1 MAKIILVC
9 GGDKGAIESYT
20 PRSLVCPEPASAV
33 PFWLDL
39 LSPSER
45 LLHRISVALRF
56 DPRALK
62 ACLSYQHASSCQDFG
77 DYLFITAFMLEP
89 SRKKLFIQRDMK
101 IFLSS
106 DYLIT
111 IHRSGAPLY
120 RLLAGFDS
128 GAFTGT
134 TALLL
139 RLFDESILTLIRSF
153 PSQEHGKNFI
163 ANADGEPTKNPS
175 WWRLRNFRT
184 ALSGYVHLL
193 DELAFVGERFFQ
205 PEDKSTVGSITLK
218 ICLLL
223 DMISGWLDQMD
234 LQAEIVPKSDSRK
247 NS

>member
-1 MAKIILVC
+1 MGKIILVC
-9 GGDKGAIESYT
+9 GGDKRAVESYT
-20 PRSLVCPEPASAV
+20 PTSLVCPEPANAA

-39 LSPSER
+39 ASPSER
-45 LLHRISVALRF
+45 LLHRISIPFKF

-62 ACLSYQHASSCQDFG
+62 GCLSYHHAPSCEDFG
-77 DYLFITAFMLEP
+77 DYVFITAFMLEP
-89 SRKKLFIQRDMK
+89 SKKKLFIQRDMK

-111 IHRSGAPLY
+111 IHKSTTPLY
-120 RLLAGFDS
+120 RLLSGFDGS
-128 GAFTGT
+128 TFTGT

-139 RLFDESILTLIRSF
+139 TLFDRSILTLIRSF
-153 PSQEHGKNFI
+153 PSQEIGQNVL
-163 ANADGEPTKNPS
+163 ASAGGEPTRNPS

-193 DELAFVGERFFQ
+193 DDLAFVGARFFQ
-205 PEDKSTVGSITLK
+205 PEDKSAVGSIALK

-223 DMISGWLDQMD
+223 DMVSGWLDRMD
-234 LQAEIVPKSDSRK
+234 RPAEIVSNVEKGN

>member
-1 MAKIILVC
+1 MGKIILVS
-9 GGDKGAIESYT
+9 GGNKRAVENYT
-20 PRSLVCPEPASAV
+20 PRSLVCPEPASAT

-45 LLHRISVALRF
+45 VLHRISIPFRF

-62 ACLSYQHASSCQDFG
+62 ACLSYHHAPSCDDFG
-77 DYLFITAFMLEP
+77 DYVFITAFILEP
-89 SRKKLFIQRDMK
+89 SKKKLFIQRDMK

-111 IHRSGAPLY
+111 IHKSTTSLL
-120 RLLAGFDS
+120 RLVPGFDGS
-128 GAFTGT
+128 TFTGT

-139 RLFDESILTLIRSF
+139 TLFDRSSLTLIRSF
-153 PSQEHGKNFI
+153 PSQENGKNI
-163 ANADGEPTKNPS
+163 LANAEAQPSRDPS

-193 DELAFVGERFFQ
+193 DELAFVGARFFQ

-223 DMISGWLDQMD
+223 DMISGWLDRMD
-234 LQAEIVPKSDSRK
+234 RPAEIVLNAEKGK